1 MTLLGREVIL
11 GVGGGISAY
20 KSAELLRRLQDVG
33 FGISVIPTRAS
44 LNFVGSATWEALSGR
59 PVNSDLWNN
68 VHEVP
73 HIKEA
78 RKADLIIIAPATAD
92 LLAKI
97 ATGLADDLL
106 TNIVLA
112 SDAPLILIP
121 AMHSEMWSNPAT
133 VENVKKL
140 RARGALVIEPDE
152 GRMTGEDFGV
162 GRYPDISRAILEISN
177 FVHIKSDLLG
187 RKVLV
192 TAGGTREALD
202 PIRYIG
208 NRSSGNQGFAIAR
221 AARNRGAEVVL
232 LAANVQL
239 EELAGVRTIKVE
251 STAEMQEILAS
262 EFPKCEILIMS
273 AAIADARPK
282 NYSAGKIKKDKLQS
296 IELETNPDLL
306 QQLSKTKSNKQIIIA
321 FAAETG
327 ELDIPAAHR
336 KLQAKGADLLF
347 LNDVSGG
354 AVFGSDETSGFIIN
368 SDGDSFTCAVQSKDT
383 LADLLLDKALDK
395 LGSTND

>member
-59 PVNSDLWNN
+59 PVNSNLWNN

-121 AMHSEMWSNPAT
+121 AMHPEMWSNPAT

-306 QQLSKTKSNKQIIIA
+306 QQLSKTKSNTQIIIA

-327 ELDIPAAHR
+327 ELDIPAAHQ

>member
-59 PVNSDLWNN
+59 PVNSNLWNN

-112 SDAPLILIP
+112 SNAPLILVP
-121 AMHSEMWSNPAT
+121 AMHPEMWSNPAT

-251 STAEMQEILAS
+251 STAEMQEILVS
-262 EFPKCEILIMS
+262 EFPKCEILVMS

-306 QQLSKTKSNKQIIIA
+306 QQLSKTKSNTQIIIA

-327 ELDIPAAHR
+327 ELDILAAHH
-336 KLQAKGADLLF
+336 KLQVKGADLLF

>member
-59 PVNSDLWNN
+59 PVNSNLWNN

-121 AMHSEMWSNPAT
+121 AMHPEMWSNPAT

-177 FVHIKSDLLG
+177 FVNIKSDLLG

-232 LAANVQL
+232 LAANVRL

-306 QQLSKTKSNKQIIIA
+306 QQLSKSKSNTQIIIA

-327 ELDIPAAHR
+327 ELDILAAHH
-336 KLQAKGADLLF
+336 KLQVKGADLLF

-383 LADLLLDKALDK
+383 LADLLLDIALDK

>member
-59 PVNSDLWNN
+59 PVNSNLWNN

-112 SDAPLILIP
+112 SDAPLIVIP
-121 AMHSEMWSNPAT
+121 AMHPEMWSNPAT

-177 FVHIKSDLLG
+177 FVNIKSDLLG

-192 TAGGTREALD
+192 TAGGTREDLD

-306 QQLSKTKSNKQIIIA
+306 QQLSKTKSNTQIIIA

-327 ELDIPAAHR
+327 ELDIPAAHQ

>member
-1 MTLLGREVIL
+1 
-11 GVGGGISAY
+11 
-20 KSAELLRRLQDVG
+20 
-33 FGISVIPTRAS
+33 
-44 LNFVGSATWEALSGR
+44 
-59 PVNSDLWNN
+59 
-68 VHEVP
+68 P

-121 AMHSEMWSNPAT
+121 AMHPEMWSNPAT

-177 FVHIKSDLLG
+177 FVNIKSDLLG

-251 STAEMQEILAS
+251 STAEMQEILVS

-327 ELDIPAAHR
+327 ELDIPTAHQ